1 MIKLSSSASNGLPM
15 GINSQPSTFLS
26 VTWRKEKLSLI
37 KGDRLGKRRVMKQA
51 GRYGHVS
58 DTSMEIYINFMG

>member
-1 MIKLSSSASNGLPM
+1 M